1 MNKTTVHNLLNELDD
16 CNTYCIER
24 AMDEGYGDEYENYSD
39 GQQEY
44 MDKHGEIRKLIG
56 GQYGTNDTCVY
67 SGIMVILDIARE
79 AQMWQQYAMWLENEL
94 ENERDEYG
102 VNYFHTF
109 DGWYEKHHKWDKEK

>member
-16 CNTYCIER
+16 LSRYCIER
-24 AMDEGYGDEYENYSD
+24 VMDQDYGDEYEYHSD

-44 MDKHGEIRKLIG
+44 RDKHKEIRKLIG

-109 DGWYEKHHKWDKEK
+109 DEWYEKHHKWDKEK

>member
-16 CNTYCIER
+16 CNRYCIER

-56 GQYGTNDTCVY
+56 GQYGTNDQRPTYLNFDPFVGKVWVIIDGIY
-67 SGIMVILDIARE
+67 GNRKSTGGGSGI
-79 AQMWQQYAMWLENEL
+79 
-94 ENERDEYG
+94 
-102 VNYFHTF
+102 T
-109 DGWYEKHHKWDKEK
+109 